1 MIKQSPL
8 TSYNAKVG
16 LLVLLTV
23 VTFFVHTGALP
34 TDIMEMR
41 NMVTAREMVEDDA
54 WMVPTM
60 NGELRLEKPPLPT
73 WIAAAIWAVC
83 PDSLAVERL
92 APGLMGSVMTLFLF
106 LICRYLSRRENFPFY
121 ACVVFLTCYNV
132 VLMGRSATWDIYCH
146 AFMMGAVY
154 FLWRG
159 LRERGAQWGR
169 FAAAG
174 VMMGLSFLSK
184 GPVSFYALLLPALV
198 AMLVDGGLS
207 LRDKVRPFLLMIVL
221 MIVVGGWWYACLLVL
236 HPDAVAA
243 VAEKESGSW
252 VNHNVRPWYYYWRFF
267 LEMGV
272 WALLMLAALF
282 VGWWRR
288 HNVVKRE
295 YVFSITWALAALVL
309 LSLMPEKKMRYL
321 LPLMPACAMAVAC
334 VLIDLEEARKKSKLI
349 LWAFRITCVVV
360 GLVCV
365 ALLPALLL
373 MPQTQGLVSGWAV
386 WAGLI
391 MLWLPAIIVFIALRH
406 SRPSG
411 LVVGVAMVF
420 VVAECFLLSPI
431 GHAFG
436 NPDAYSIRHIRSDN
450 RLNGIPLYYDSN
462 NPDGLRIE
470 LVYEAGRK
478 IRPLNLQDSAAV
490 LHAAPCAILTRQR
503 GETALPASA
512 LDSLKTMHIGWFDDN
527 KHPRSNSHYN
537 KAFLN
542 CLTLLQR
549 KSIAP

>member
-1 MIKQSPL
+1 MSKQFFLS
-8 TSYNAKVG
+8 TYNGKAA
-16 LLVLLTV
+16 LLVLLTA

-41 NMVTAREMVEDDA
+41 NMVTAREMVEDGN

-73 WIAAAIWAVC
+73 WVAAAIWTAC

-92 APGLMGSVMTLFLF
+92 APALMGCVMTLFLF
-106 LICRYLSRRENFPFY
+106 LICHCLSRRENFPFY

-154 FLWRG
+154 FLWRA
-159 LRERGAQWGR
+159 LRERGPQWER

-184 GPVSFYALLLPALV
+184 GPVAFYALLLPALV
-198 AMLVDGGLS
+198 AILADGGLS
-207 LRDKVRPFLLMIVL
+207 LRGKVRPFLLMIAL
-221 MIVVGGWWYACLLVL
+221 MIVAGGWWYACLLAL

-243 VAEKESGSW
+243 VAGKESGSW
-252 VNHNVRPWYYYWRFF
+252 MNHNVRPWYYYWRFF
-267 LEMGV
+267 TEMGV

-282 VGWWRR
+282 VGWWHR
-288 HNVVKRE
+288 HNVMKRE
-295 YVFSITWALAALVL
+295 YVFSIAWVLAALVL

-321 LPLMPACAMAVAC
+321 LPMMPACAMAVAC
-334 VLIDLEEARKKSKLI
+334 VLIELEETRKKNKLI
-349 LWAFRITCVVV
+349 LWTFRITCVVV

-373 MPQTQGLVSGWAV
+373 MPQTKGLVCGWAV
-386 WAGLI
+386 WTELI
-391 MLWLPAIIVFIALRH
+391 LLWLPAIVVFVALRH
-406 SRPSG
+406 SRPGG
-411 LVVGVAMVF
+411 LVIGVAMVF

-436 NPDAYSIRHIRSDN
+436 NPDAYSISHIRSDN
-450 RLNGIPLYYDSN
+450 RLKGLPLYYDSN

-490 LHAAPCAILTRQR
+490 LNAAPCAVLTRQR
-503 GETALPASA
+503 GENALAPSVRN
-512 LDSLKTMHIGWFDDN
+512 SLMITHIGWFDDN
-527 KHPRSNSHYN
+527 RHPRSNRHYN
-537 KAFLN
+537 KAFIN
-542 CLTLLQR
+542 CITLLQR
-549 KSIAP
+549 TPIAP